1 MSIGILRGM
10 THDCPHDV
18 ENSTPVSS
26 NPEYPTMRHAVTTAF
41 TWLQVCEYILEPHA
55 MLSPCKPPPP
65 KPPSKI
71 LHRTFLEKLKSRLSS
86 FARHG
91 EVLYSMQYAFNHCR
105 SGIFVSVRN
114 GKMQLFVPFCN
125 AQYVNTW
132 SDRARHAMSP
142 SRTGLPTCHWWMN
155 GWMLCD
161 EVPEQ
166 VWGDHWVTT
175 IRNMVRTCCVVDCD
189 FIINK
194 RDCPMV
200 RKDCG
205 DPMNPFDPACR
216 VVDPKRLV
224 RFFSFYGG
232 PFHLDVPCPIA
243 LDWCRFTN
251 RTYAQQQKRD
261 IEPPFVDTYWESKE
275 PVAVFR
281 GALTGTGQR
290 ARFCA
295 QTFEHADVRAT
306 SSNNGRRRVDP
317 NTLQEMQPASGTLA
331 SRQNFLSMNEQQ
343 CRYKYGLLLNGHSAA
358 DRFARLFNGS
368 QVVFVPQCDASD
380 IGRTT
385 WFSDMLFPMQH
396 YVPVKNDGSDL
407 DSKVRWIEDNPAA
420 CADIRKH
427 CEGLPLSYD
436 GVKDWWFYACC

>member
-1 MSIGILRGM
+1 
-10 THDCPHDV
+10 
-18 ENSTPVSS
+18 
-26 NPEYPTMRHAVTTAF
+26 
-41 TWLQVCEYILEPHA
+41 
-55 MLSPCKPPPP
+55 
-65 KPPSKI
+65 
-71 LHRTFLEKLKSRLSS
+71 
-86 FARHG
+86 
-91 EVLYSMQYAFNHCR
+91 
-105 SGIFVSVRN
+105 
-114 GKMQLFVPFCN
+114 MQLFVPFCN

-142 SRTGLPTCHWWMN
+142 SRTGLPPCHWWMN
-155 GWMLCD
+155 GWMICD

-205 DPMNPFDPACR
+205 DPMNPFAPACPL
-216 VVDPKRLV
+216 VDPKRLV

-232 PFHLDVPCPIA
+232 PFHHDVPCPIA

-261 IEPPFVDTYWESKE
+261 LEPPFVDTYWESKE

-306 SSNNGRRRVDP
+306 SSNHGRRRVDP
-317 NTLQEMQPASGTLA
+317 NTLQEMQAASGTLA
-331 SRQNFLSMNEQQ
+331 SRKNFLSMNEQQ
-343 CRYKYGLLLNGHSAA
+343 CKYKYGLLLNGHSAA

-407 DSKVRWIEDNPAA
+407 DSKVKWIEDNPAA
-420 CADIRKH
+420 CAEIRKH